1 MKEEVEETHDGLG
14 SRSSQE
20 GVVDRVIQEKFSG
33 RERTYRVNWKNQPV
47 GQKEKRSQ
55 DSEYSQKPNGTV
67 VFYVL

>member
-33 RERTYRVNWKNQPV
+33 RERTYRVN
-47 GQKEKRSQ
+47 
-55 DSEYSQKPNGTV
+55 
-67 VFYVL
+67 